1 MNKHE
6 SHVLESVFQLIPFTS
21 VGHLGLSSEK
31 GTKEKKLQAR
41 VNIIWIKNELLI
53 CIMIS
58 EELNPQLFVT
68 ETVKISESGPEQDW
82 T

>member
-1 MNKHE
+1 MKATF
-6 SHVLESVFQLIPFTS
+6 LESVFQLIPFTS

-31 GTKEKKLQAR
+31 GTKEKKLQAS

-58 EELNPQLFVT
+58 EELNLQLFVT